1 MPYNSIYK
9 NDLFANQTIIVTGGG
24 SGIGRCTAHELAA
37 LGAHVVLLGRSVDK
51 LEAVQA
57 EIAEDG
63 GSASWHSL
71 DLREEALVVST
82 VEKIVAEHGQIH
94 HLVSNAG
101 GQYPTPLAKITGNG
115 FDSVIRNNLHSH
127 FYICRETYN
136 QSMKQHGGSIVT
148 MTADH
153 WGGMPNM
160 AHSGAARAGTLNLT
174 QTMAVEW
181 AQSGVR
187 ANAVAPG
194 WIASSGLD
202 TYTDPGFRKMLKN
215 LPKLVPLS
223 RLAEEAEVSSA
234 ITFLLSPGAAYISGQ
249 CIGIDGATPCN
260 TRNFPLPP
268 HDKSKPFDGFH
279 RAVRPKI
286 LDED

>member
-1 MPYNSIYK
+1 MYNSIYK
-9 NDLFANQTIIVTGGG
+9 PDLFANQTIIVTGGG

-37 LGAHVVLLGRSVDK
+37 LGAHVVLLGRSVEK

-57 EIAEDG
+57 EIEQDG
-63 GSASWHSL
+63 GEASWHSL
-71 DLREEALVVST
+71 DLREESAVVSA
-82 VEKIVAEHGQIH
+82 VETIVAERGQIH
-94 HLVSNAG
+94 QLVSNAG
-101 GQYPTPLAKITGNG
+101 GQYPTPVAKITGNG

-127 FYICRETYN
+127 FFICREVYN
-136 QSMKQHGGSIVT
+136 QCMQQHGGNIVT

-202 TYTDPGFRKMLKN
+202 TYTDPHFRKAVKN
-215 LPKLVPLS
+215 MHREVPLQ
-223 RLAEEAEVSSA
+223 RLAEESEVSAA
-234 ITFLLSPGAAYISGQ
+234 ITFLLSPGAAFISGQ
-249 CIGIDGATPCN
+249 CIAIDGAAPCN
-260 TRNFPLPP
+260 TRNYPLPP
-268 HDKSKPFDGFH
+268 HDKSQPYTGFH
-279 RAVRPKI
+279 RAVRPAI